1 MSLKLLVLI
10 INVLVELTKIA
21 IFFLVW
27 FDIYFTVFLWA
38 LLRVMFAAARGY
50 FYLAAVFS
58 VVSRLK
64 LRNKNETGIV

>member
-38 LLRVMFAAARGY
+38 LRVMFAAARGY